1 MTLKQGGLCWGKQRL
16 LGRVEGTVWMNVI
29 KVNETLELKTSVV
42 MKPITTYNEC
52 TPMKYCNLKFKS
64 VLPI

>member
-16 LGRVEGTVWMNVI
+16 VGRVGGTMRMNVI

-42 MKPITTYNEC
+42 MKSITINAHQRNT
-52 TPMKYCNLKFKS
+52 
-64 VLPI
+64 VI